1 MAENLVAP
9 FAASPFYLVLAGAL
23 LALVALWIAWRV
35 SRLTARQTMAPLRVT
50 SWHEAI
56 DKLDVIYGRDDSRV
70 YALALAKLLRDFGTE
85 RTGISLASLSIAD
98 MRGIVHDEAFLS
110 LLRRLEEPAFAPAAV
125 GDTGRMMAEAKEVV
139 QSW

>member
-1 MAENLVAP
+1 MADNLVAP

-56 DKLDVIYGRDDSRV
+56 DKLDVVYGRDDSRV

-85 RTGISLASLSIAD
+85 RTGIPLASLSIAD
-98 MRGIVHDEAFLS
+98 MRGIVHDEGLCCKDWRQSEVGCRSAPIRR
-110 LLRRLEEPAFAPAAV
+110 LLRN
-125 GDTGRMMAEAKEVV
+125 GG
-139 QSW
+139 